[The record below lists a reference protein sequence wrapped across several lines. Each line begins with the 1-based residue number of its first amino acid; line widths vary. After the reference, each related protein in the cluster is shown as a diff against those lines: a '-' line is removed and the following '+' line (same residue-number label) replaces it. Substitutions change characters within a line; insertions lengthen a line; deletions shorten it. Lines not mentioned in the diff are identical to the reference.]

1 MSAWK
6 DYVTAALL
14 GAGKTPP
21 PPLPEA
27 LAPVQS
33 AAAGLP
39 GEAQFLTQAGAFALW
54 RRAGWRPPQ
63 DESAPNIAE
72 AETTRPLGRASV
84 GHLRAMLSGRHA
96 NVLPEWLNEAAQ
108 RGWHVAPEY
117 LPVLL
122 DRARQDRSLR
132 PRVLAAG
139 GRRAAWLAAENAA
152 WAFGSVEAPE
162 LWETGNRDQ
171 RVAILRSVRASA
183 PAEARTRLEAVW
195 VSEPADTRGLFLTEL
210 LHGLSDEDAPFLE
223 TVLDDRSKEVRK
235 VAVEAL
241 ARLPKSPFV
250 ERMLARATPLLRFS
264 KGGLL
269 SRASFDVKLPTESA
283 PDATRDGLDSKAL
296 GQQKKLGDRAVLA
309 RARCW
314 RPCRL
319 PHWTETFQQTPPALL
334 KAAEKNEF
342 AQALAT
348 GWAWA
353 AIRQRDAAW
362 AQALL
367 DGPVEPLTEFLPS
380 PSLLALLPEPAR
392 ADRLAAMLR
401 GGGLNTDDFP
411 SWQRVAD
418 LLATFSGYLPA
429 PVARELVSVLRR
441 RSADGLMAYQQS
453 VAETFL
459 LRVPPAMLP
468 EASTGWS
475 AEKDS
480 GRELSELLTFR
491 RDALSALN
499 PS

>member
-1 MSAWK
+1 MSVWK

-21 PPLPEA
+21 PALPGA
-27 LAPVQS
+27 LALVQG
-33 AAAGLP
+33 AAVGLEE
-39 GEAQFLTQAGAFALW
+39 EAKFLTQAGALALW
-54 RRAGWRPPQ
+54 RRAGWKPVQ
-63 DESAPNIAE
+63 DDSPANVAE
-72 AETTRPLGRASV
+72 AETTQPIGRASV

-96 NVLPEWLNEAAQ
+96 NVLPEWLDEAA
-108 RGWHVAPEY
+108 RCGWHVAPEY
-117 LPVLL
+117 LPGLL

-132 PRVLAAG
+132 SRVLAAG
-139 GRRAAWLAAENAA
+139 GRRAGWLAAQNSA

-183 PAEARTRLEAVW
+183 PAEARARLEGVW
-195 VSEPADTRGLFLTEL
+195 ASEPADTRSVFLTEL
-210 LHGLSDEDAPFLE
+210 LNQLSDEDAPFLE
-223 TVLDDRSKEVRK
+223 KVLDDRSKEVRK

-241 ARLPKSPFV
+241 ARLPNSPFV
-250 ERMLARATPLLRFS
+250 ARMIARATPLLRFS

-269 SRASFDVKLPTESA
+269 SRASFEVNLPPE
-283 PDATRDGLDSKAL
+283 PDAAATRDGLDPKAF
-296 GQQKKLGDRAVLA
+296 GQQKKLGDRAVLLVLLLA
-309 RARCW
+309 AVPLR
-314 RPCRL
+314 
-319 PHWTETFQQTPPALL
+319 HWTETFQQTPAALL

-362 AQALL
+362 AHALL
-367 DGPVEPLTEFLPS
+367 DGSVEPLTEFLPS

-401 GGGLNTDDFP
+401 GGALNTNDFP

-418 LLATFSGYLPA
+418 LLGTFSGYLPS
-429 PVARELVSVLRR
+429 PVTRELVATLRR
-441 RSADGLMAYQQS
+441 RSADGLMSYQQS

-468 EASTGWS
+468 EASGGWS
-475 AEKDS
+475 TEMDS
-480 GRELSELLTFR
+480 GRELAELLVFR

>member
-6 DYVTAALL
+6 DYVTTALL

-21 PPLPEA
+21 PALPEA
-27 LAPVQS
+27 LAPMRD
-33 AAAGLP
+33 AAAGLED
-39 GEAQFLTQAGAFALW
+39 EAKFLTQAGALALW
-54 RRAGWRPPQ
+54 RRAGWKPAQ
-63 DESAPNIAE
+63 DDSAVNVAE
-72 AETTRPLGRASV
+72 IETTRAIGRASV

-96 NVLPEWLNEAAQ
+96 NVLPEWLDEAAR

-117 LPVLL
+117 LPGLL

-139 GRRAAWLAAENAA
+139 GRRAAWLAAQNAA

-162 LWETGNRDQ
+162 LWETGTRDQ

-183 PAEARTRLEAVW
+183 PAEARARLEAVW
-195 VSEPADTRGLFLTEL
+195 ASEPADTRSLFLTEL
-210 LHGLSDEDAPFLE
+210 LNQLSNEDAPFLE
-223 TVLDDRSKEVRK
+223 TVLDDRSREVRK
-235 VAVEAL
+235 VAMEAL
-241 ARLPKSPFV
+241 ARLPNSPFV
-250 ERMLARATPLLRFS
+250 ERMIARVTPLLRFS

-269 SRASFDVKLPTESA
+269 SRASFEVNLPPESD
-283 PDATRDGLDSKAL
+283 PEATRDGLDSKAF
-296 GQQKKLGDRAVLA
+296 GQQKKLGDRAVLLVLMLA
-309 RARCW
+309 AVPLR
-314 RPCRL
+314 
-319 PHWTETFQQTPPALL
+319 HWTESFQQTPVALL

-353 AIRQRDAAW
+353 AVRQRDAAW

-367 DGPVEPLTEFLPS
+367 DAPVEPLTEFLPS
-380 PSLLALLPEPAR
+380 PSLLALLPEAAR

-401 GGGLNTDDFP
+401 GGALNTNDFP
-411 SWQRVAD
+411 SWQKVAD

-429 PVARELVSVLRR
+429 SVARELVATLRR
-441 RSADGLMAYQQS
+441 RGADGLMSYQQS

-459 LRVPPAMLP
+459 LQVPPAMLP
-468 EASTGWS
+468 EACGGWS
-475 AEKDS
+475 TEKDS
-480 GRELSELLTFR
+480 GRELAELLIFR

>member
-1 MSAWK
+1 MSVWK

-21 PPLPEA
+21 PALPEA
-27 LAPVQS
+27 LTPVQG
-33 AAAGLP
+33 AVAGLED
-39 GEAQFLTQAGAFALW
+39 EAKFLTQAGALALW
-54 RRAGWRPPQ
+54 RRAGWKPPQ
-63 DESAPNIAE
+63 DDSTLNVAE
-72 AETTRPLGRASV
+72 AETTRPIGRASI

-96 NVLPEWLNEAAQ
+96 NVLPEWLDETAH

-117 LPVLL
+117 LPALL

-132 PRVLAAG
+132 SRVLAAG
-139 GRRAAWLAAENAA
+139 GRRAAWLAAQNAA
-152 WAFGSVEAPE
+152 WAFASVESPE

-171 RVAILRSVRASA
+171 RVAILRGVRATA
-183 PAEARTRLEAVW
+183 PAVARARLEAVW
-195 VSEPADTRGLFLTEL
+195 AAEPADTRSLFLTEL
-210 LHGLSDEDAPFLE
+210 LNQLSDEDAPFLE
-223 TVLDDRSKEVRK
+223 KVLDDRSKEVRK

-241 ARLPKSPFV
+241 ARLPASPFV
-250 ERMLARATPLLRFS
+250 ERMTARVTPLLRFT

-269 SRASFDVKLPTESA
+269 SRTTFEVNLPPEPDVA
-283 PDATRDGLDSKAL
+283 ATRDGLDPKAL
-296 GQQKKLGDRAVLA
+296 GQQKKLGDRAVLLMLILA
-309 RARCW
+309 AVPLR
-314 RPCRL
+314 
-319 PHWTETFQQTPPALL
+319 HWTETFQQPPAALL

-353 AIRQRDAAW
+353 AIRQRDSAW

-380 PSLLALLPEPAR
+380 LSLVALLPEPAR

-401 GGGLNTDDFP
+401 GGALNTNDFH
-411 SWQRVAD
+411 SWQKVAD

-429 PVARELVSVLRR
+429 PVARELVATLRR
-441 RSADGLMAYQQS
+441 RGADGLMSYQQS

-459 LRVPPAMLP
+459 LRVPPAMLN
-468 EASTGWS
+468 EAIAGWPS
-475 AEKDS
+475 EKDS
-480 GRELSELLTFR
+480 SQELVELLTFR